1 MRTLEILPVLVP
13 RFKSYVINVL
23 NISISQSHL
32 SLVSRQ
38 YYRSVGEGGGG
49 QETWLSG
56 PGVWLTEELCTCC
69 NTLWKHWYVFS

>member
-38 YYRSVGEGGGG
+38 YFRSVGEGGGEK
-49 QETWLSG
+49 QETW
-56 PGVWLTEELCTCC
+56 
-69 NTLWKHWYVFS
+69 